1 MPNCRSGPGRAQ
13 EEGSP
18 KVLLIPAYGQTKKKT
33 KPEPAAV
40 EAAKKRRRS
49 APAEEEVKLLLYEYE
64 ITDEPIL
71 TPAFRRLPAPV
82 REQISELHERAQDDP
97 AEAVPIIEDLLDQ
110 YPDVQVLYNYLAAA
124 YSSLREEEKA

>member
-1 MPNCRSGPGRAQ
+1 MGKQR
-13 EEGSP
+13 
-18 KVLLIPAYGQTKKKT
+18 KKR
-33 KPEPAAV
+33 KPSQQQLKRQ
-40 EAAKKRRRS
+40 AAKKRRRS

>member
-1 MPNCRSGPGRAQ
+1 MSSRSQLPLRRLSRVQAAAHPGKQR
-13 EEGSP
+13 
-18 KVLLIPAYGQTKKKT
+18 KKR
-33 KPEPAAV
+33 KPSQQQLKRQ
-40 EAAKKRRRS
+40 AAKKRRRS